1 MSEKNVWRLFGTFSL
16 IVVFASIYLILEYG
30 DVKSIRIMGFF
41 LYIFSLVGAIVGF
54 KRSKEEK
61 SS

>member
-1 MSEKNVWRLFGTFSL
+1 MSEKNVWRLFGAFSL

-41 LYIFSLVGAIVGF
+41 LYIFSLVGTIVGF
-54 KRSKEEK
+54 KRNKEEK